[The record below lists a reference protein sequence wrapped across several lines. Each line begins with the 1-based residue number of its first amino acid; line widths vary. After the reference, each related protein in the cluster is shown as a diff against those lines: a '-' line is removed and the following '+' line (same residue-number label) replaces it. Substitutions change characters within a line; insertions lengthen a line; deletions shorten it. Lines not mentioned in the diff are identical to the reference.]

1 MAAIV
6 VSLSFTLL
14 SPKALQDVLE
24 DVVIKL
30 YSFIIYEHWSRIFGC
45 VCCPVIATLDNVYC
59 LLHDVVL
66 KNVFKLHF

>member
-30 YSFIIYEHWSRIFGC
+30 NSFIIYEHWSRIFGC
-45 VCCPVIATLDNVYC
+45 VCCPV
-59 LLHDVVL
+59 
-66 KNVFKLHF
+66 